1 MAVEKTPNYRYY
13 DESDDE
19 TSSGLD
25 GFIKFCDW
33 TIVVVATILT
43 VLIIGIIW
51 LCKFHLMSTANS
63 LGLTILICLLGWVT
77 IYFAKIKPDIKEAIT
92 GIAAGLGIFI
102 LLILGIISG
111 VIAIASQA
119 WAQVAFIMTMMF
131 LTVMYERIHIESPD
145 DSI

>member
-1 MAVEKTPNYRYY
+1 MANKTPNYRYG
-13 DESDDE
+13 EWSDDE

-25 GFIKFCDW
+25 GLIKLYDW
-33 TIVVVATILT
+33 TIMVVAIILT
-43 VLIIGIIW
+43 FLIIGVVW
-51 LCKFHLMSTANS
+51 LCKFHLMSTASS

-77 IYFAKIKPDIKEAIT
+77 IYLAKIKPDIKEAIT
-92 GIAAGLGIFI
+92 SIAVGLGIFV
-102 LLILGIISG
+102 LIVLGVTFGI
-111 VIAIASQA
+111 IAIASQA